1 MEHNI
6 EQLRKL
12 QENSIPGNIFGKL
25 FGPGILKYM
34 DKFVVQ
40 GHRALFPIPN
50 KAAELS
56 PTTGDRERRYPGLQ
70 WQVGRASREMSGPG
84 TVPSF
89 FLNPNTLTGLIA
101 SDGSVG
107 DGLVQGSG

>member
-50 KAAELS
+50 KAARNCLPRRAIVSGGIQGSSGRLDEH
-56 PTTGDRERRYPGLQ
+56 REKCPGL
-70 WQVGRASREMSGPG
+70 
-84 TVPSF
+84 VPYPLFS
-89 FLNPNTLTGLIA
+89 
-101 SDGSVG
+101 
-107 DGLVQGSG
+107 